1 VSVAKPRS
9 FQPTSRAV
17 RSAASTR
24 GGAALAAL
32 VALPVLIGVLYALAG
47 ALGLVG
53 LDAHGFTTEHVT
65 RVLGA
70 GATWRGIGWSLATA
84 TVATAAATVVSMGL
98 AVTFRGTR
106 VGDRVARTLAAV
118 PLPMPHIVAAT
129 LGLLVLSQSG
139 LLARLLYALGVIHSA
154 AQMPALV
161 LDPLGIG
168 YMATMAWKEVPFLGV
183 VGMSVI
189 ATRGPRLEEVARTL
203 GATSRQTLWRV
214 TVPILWRGMAPA
226 AIAVAIVIAGSFEG
240 AYLLAPSHPLALPLL
255 TYEQYRTIDV
265 TRRAD
270 AYVLVLVGLSLSA
283 LAVMALE
290 WVRARWDAE

>member
-1 VSVAKPRS
+1 MRLA
-9 FQPTSRAV
+9 
-17 RSAASTR
+17 
-24 GGAALAAL
+24 GLAA
-32 VALPVLIGVLYALAG
+32 APVLIGVLYALAG
-47 ALGLVG
+47 AFGLIG
-53 LDAHGFTTEHVT
+53 LDAHGYTTEHVT

-70 GATWRGIGWSLATA
+70 GSTWRGLGWSIATA
-84 TVATAAATVVSMGL
+84 TVATAAAAAISMAL
-98 AVTFRGTR
+98 AVAFRGTR
-106 VGDRVARTLAAV
+106 VGDRAARALAAV

-129 LGLLVLSQSG
+129 LGLLVLGQSG

-168 YMATMAWKEVPFLGV
+168 YTVTMAWKEVPFLSV
-183 VGMSVI
+183 VAFSVI
-189 ATRGPRLEEVARTL
+189 ATRGTRLEEVARTL
-203 GATSRQTLWRV
+203 GATPRQTLWRV
-214 TVPILWRGMAPA
+214 TVPIVWRGMAPA
-226 AIAVAIVIAGSFEG
+226 ALAVAIVIAGSFEG

-270 AYVLVLVGLSLSA
+270 AYVLVLLGLI
-283 LAVMALE
+283 LAAGAVATLE